1 MTASLLK
8 LLTIGIQNERL
19 IFKKTLYPF
28 IKVWY
33 RTGRF
38 TTQWVRLDFDYHPQ
52 FGQTATFRIT
62 RKGQLCTRLYLVATM
77 PDILS
82 PQAAAV
88 AATTT
93 PSAFAGPTFGWT
105 NDLGHALISN
115 LTLDIGGTRVEQ
127 LDSRLLELLD
137 EFYTPLEKT
146 TAVNRLIKRLDT
158 GFTQTSLGYDP
169 RSPEVQTITALPF
182 WFTRGDAAAALPVDA
197 ITIADEIRCSVTF
210 RPVTSLYYTD
220 SRTPTPTL
228 AIPNSEGTALWPIL
242 NSPFYEYSSAPIAK
256 IVPGIN
262 RTRPVI
268 PISGHSMPRTLNL
281 GETYILAE
289 YIYLDQPEANLFRLG
304 DLQYPITQHYRLKPY
319 DTRGLPR
326 ARVPIDIPNPTRDLF
341 WLVQRTD
348 APNYNA
354 HFLATRDL
362 YGPQTPQIDASGQP
376 IWWPNAE
383 GLSALYPGY
392 LYPAFAFSDSEP
404 SAAVALQYEGTL
416 TRFRT
421 EAPAL
426 FRSVLPSYE
435 LKKSPW
441 INRFYYNIPFGAY
454 NGYTPPSRPRGEA
467 NMDKISKNEL
477 LIELRPLAGQTNP
490 NAVPDYTIY
499 TYAETY
505 NILRVYGGRAGLL
518 FAY

>member
-8 LLTIGIQNERL
+8 LLTVGIQNERL
-19 IFKKTLYPF
+19 LFKRTLYPF
-28 IKVWY
+28 IKVWF
-33 RTGRF
+33 RAGRF
-38 TTQWVRLDFDYHPQ
+38 TTQWSRLDFDNLPQ

-62 RKGQLCTRLYLVATM
+62 RRGQLCTRLYLVANF
-77 PDILS
+77 PNIVAPQLAA
-82 PQAAAV
+82 QAAAQPP
-88 AATTT
+88 A
-93 PSAFAGPTFGWT
+93 SFAGPRFGWT
-105 NDLGHALISN
+105 NSLGHALIDN

-127 LDSRLLELLD
+127 LDSRLLEILD

-146 TAVNRLIKRLDT
+146 TVVNRLLKRLDT
-158 GFTQTSLGYDP
+158 GFTQTSLGNDP
-169 RSPEVQTITALPF
+169 ANPLVQTITPLPF
-182 WFTRGDAAAALPVDA
+182 WFSRGDSAAALPVDA
-197 ITIADEIRCSVTF
+197 ITIADEIRVGVTF

-220 SRTPTPTL
+220 SRTPTPAAAT
-228 AIPNSEGTALWPIL
+228 PNSEGTALWPIL
-242 NSPFYEYSSAPIAK
+242 SSRFYQYSSAPGAK
-256 IVPGIN
+256 IISGIN
-262 RTRPVI
+262 ATRPVI
-268 PISGHSMPRTLNL
+268 PIPDHQMPRALSL

-289 YIYLDQPEANLFRLG
+289 YVYLDQPEANMFRLA
-304 DLQYPITQHYRLKPY
+304 DLQYPIVQHYRIKPY

-326 ARVPIDIPNPTRDLF
+326 ARVLVDIPNPTRDLF

-354 HFLATRDL
+354 HFLASRDL
-362 YGPQTPQIDASGQP
+362 YGPTTPTIDASGSP
-376 IWWPNAE
+376 IWWPNSE
-383 GLSALYPGY
+383 GLSALYPAY
-392 LYPAFAFSDSEP
+392 LYPAFAFRDSEP
-404 SAAVALQYEGTL
+404 TAAMALQYEGTL

-441 INRFYYNIPFGAY
+441 VNRYYYNIPFGAY

-467 NMDKISKNEL
+467 NLDKVEKNEL
-477 LIELRPLAGQTNP
+477 LIELRPLAGKTNP
-490 NAVPDYTIY
+490 NAVPDYTVY